1 MLMFL
6 LVQVARLLDLCT
18 LEISSLSF
26 TSSMIAAT
34 AMCHVMTPELAT
46 SVSGFSLD
54 DLKECYDWM
63 AAFAITV
70 HEMGPVQLKTFSK
83 VAQDDMH
90 NIQTHS
96 VDLETLVRGGIE
108 HTTLLQV

>member
-1 MLMFL
+1 
-6 LVQVARLLDLCT
+6 
-18 LEISSLSF
+18 
-26 TSSMIAAT
+26 MIAAT
-34 AMCHVMTPELAT
+34 AMCHIMTPQLAT
-46 SVSGFSLD
+46 SVSGYSLE

-70 HEMGPVQLKTFSK
+70 HEMGPVQLKTFNK

-96 VDLETLVRGGIE
+96 VDLETLVRETSPHVILPS
-108 HTTLLQV
+108 TA

>member
-1 MLMFL
+1 
-6 LVQVARLLDLCT
+6 
-18 LEISSLSF
+18 
-26 TSSMIAAT
+26 MIAAT
-34 AMCHVMTPELAT
+34 AMCHIMTPQLAT
-46 SVSGFSLD
+46 SVSGYSLE

-96 VDLETLVRGGIE
+96 VDLETLVCEI
-108 HTTLLQV
+108 LLQSLSSLTIFAILCITARMFLVNFNYSEK